1 MFYVEALGGFIN
13 FEGSDLSAALINTL
27 VGILTVFIAL
37 IVMSFLISCL
47 KIVPKLQ
54 SAFAKNNEPKQP
66 AAPAPAPA
74 PAPVPVEE
82 EELVDDGELAAV
94 ITAAIMAFQGEEL
107 PAEGFVVR
115 SIRRR

>member
-74 PAPVPVEE
+74 PVPVEE